1 VKLSSEQADPAVKA
15 TRRPRLGIFDR
26 AKDTATTKRD
36 PGDGDHGDLEHSG
49 PEQGGRPVE
58 TEVTSRAAGTEG
70 SDAEDEKSP

>member
-1 VKLSSEQADPAVKA
+1 VKLSSEPAEPVEA
-15 TRRPRLGIFDR
+15 TRRRRMGIFDR

-36 PGDGDHGDLEHSG
+36 PGDGDHVDLEHSG

-70 SDAEDEKSP
+70 NEAEDQESS